1 VCHCEE
7 RSDEAIPSKDEI
19 AAPFGLA
26 MTVTIII
33 SFVLVT
39 SYFDQKGILT
49 EEQEVILD
57 GLYREK
63 MRWARLGLISE
74 KGVQKDA
81 HRSS

>member
-1 VCHCEE
+1 MKYFMSKLNRFELTRCEKQFLE
-7 RSDEAIPSKDEI
+7 
-19 AAPFGLA
+19 
-26 MTVTIII
+26 
-33 SFVLVT
+33 LVT

-49 EEQEVILD
+49 EEQEVILE

-63 MRWARLGLISE
+63 MRWARLGLIRE

>member
-1 VCHCEE
+1 MSGLNRFELTRCEKQFLE
-7 RSDEAIPSKDEI
+7 
-19 AAPFGLA
+19 
-26 MTVTIII
+26 
-33 SFVLVT
+33 LVT

-49 EEQEVILD
+49 EEQEVILE

-63 MRWARLGLISE
+63 MRWARLGLIRE